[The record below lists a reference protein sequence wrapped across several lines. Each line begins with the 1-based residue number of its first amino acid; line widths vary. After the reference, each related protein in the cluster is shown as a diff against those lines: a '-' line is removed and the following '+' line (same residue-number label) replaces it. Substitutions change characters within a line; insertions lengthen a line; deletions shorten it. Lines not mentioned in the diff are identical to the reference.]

1 MHMQNGQ
8 VFKVSKRPKE
18 KPFKD
23 LITLK
28 TNVTFIKLYYV
39 KGPFK
44 SLEKP
49 KLFCSGHR
57 EKECLI
63 CIKLAEIVQ
72 MNPTANLKLK
82 MYI

>member
-1 MHMQNGQ
+1 MHIQNGQ
-8 VFKVSKRPKE
+8 AFKVSKRPKE

-28 TNVTFIKLYYV
+28 TNVTFYKLYYV

-49 KLFCSGHR
+49 KLLCNGHR
-57 EKECLI
+57 EKKCII
-63 CIKLAEIVQ
+63 CMKLAEIVQ
-72 MNPTANLKLK
+72 MDPTANLKLN
-82 MYI
+82 MCI